1 MRQHVPIL
9 GWCFIVY
16 HAIVALVGIVIGA
29 IVSGA
34 GAISGEREA
43 IFVTGAVGIGIACFL
58 IAISLPGI
66 IAGIGL
72 LKFRPWARILA
83 IILGAMHLLSF
94 PCGTALGVYALVV
107 LLNDETAAA
116 FAAGSSMN
124 SQITAAGLRG

>member
-16 HAIVALVGIVIGA
+16 HAIVALVGICIGA

-43 IFVTGAVGIGIACFL
+43 MFVTGAVGFAIAAFL
-58 IAISLPGI
+58 IVISLPGI

-83 IILGAMHLLSF
+83 IILGALHLLSF
-94 PCGTALGVYALVV
+94 PFGTALGVFTLIV
-107 LLNDETAAA
+107 LLNAEAPAVFGQQPSVA
-116 FAAGSSMN
+116 M
-124 SQITAAGLRG
+124 